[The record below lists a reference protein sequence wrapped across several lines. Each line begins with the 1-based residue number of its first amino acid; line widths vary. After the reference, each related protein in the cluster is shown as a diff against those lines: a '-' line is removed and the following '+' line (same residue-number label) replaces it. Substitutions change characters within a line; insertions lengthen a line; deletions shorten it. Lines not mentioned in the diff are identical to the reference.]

1 MKAVNPWLLPSVLKL
16 WASNG
21 PRSWWG
27 IVSVLV
33 WLGSCKKKQKQWI
46 WLKNTCVFCKF
57 YSYTFG
63 CAKGMTFIH
72 QGDNLHHTSFSCHAS
87 HARHANH
94 AKMHWSVDL
103 EFRHESLVHKS
114 VTSVACHCYQSVSS
128 FPLPSKCHG
137 TTFLKLPPKQTC
149 SFFKARI
156 FEDQSWRTSQKEE
169 NT

>member
-114 VTSVACHCYQSVSS
+114 VTSVLAIVTSLFPRFLCLPNVMAPLFWS
-128 FPLPSKCHG
+128 FP
-137 TTFLKLPPKQTC
+137 QTNM
-149 SFFKARI
+149 FVF
-156 FEDQSWRTSQKEE
+156 
-169 NT
+169 